1 MIPLQREPSNDTVQV
16 GVKVKSIARSKRGET
31 VTMNSTNAIYKTQT
45 FSTHMETTTYS
56 VGLLDKPVFD
66 G

>member
-1 MIPLQREPSNDTVQV
+1 MIQLQREPSNDTVQV
-16 GVKVKSIARSKRGET
+16 GVKVKNIARSKRGET

-45 FSTHMETTTYS
+45 FSTHMETTYS